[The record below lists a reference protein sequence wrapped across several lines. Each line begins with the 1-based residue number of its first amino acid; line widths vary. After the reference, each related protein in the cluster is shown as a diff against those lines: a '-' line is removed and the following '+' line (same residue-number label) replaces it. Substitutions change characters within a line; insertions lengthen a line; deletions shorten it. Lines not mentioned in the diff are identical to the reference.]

1 MNIQVPWNRR
11 RRALLAGALAPLLV
25 AGWVHWQVQ
34 TVVSAV
40 HRARQVDDPALPPL
54 QDPLFAPAD
63 PAPAASA
70 ARTGRAARPA
80 PAVTATP
87 RAAPASVHAA
97 PAEQTP
103 GPTPIAAAPQPVA
116 APTTLAVA
124 AHPVTAHPGATY
136 PVADHPEAARSAA
149 PAGSAAVV
157 APAAPAPARPA
168 SSAPPAVPATLAA
181 RLAAGQRV
189 HILLMGND
197 ERQLGQGR
205 ADVLLLLTLDPVARR
220 ALLLSL
226 PRDTRIQLPGR
237 GAVKLNAAY
246 AYGGADL
253 QVRAVER
260 FVGVPIDRYIE
271 VSLRGFAAVIDRLGG
286 VQVEVGSTFE
296 ESGVLFTP
304 GERRLDGEQAVAY
317 VRMRKHDPRGDLGRN
332 GRQQQVLRSLLG
344 GLMTLEPARLP
355 GLIRDVYTEVRTDLT
370 VPELLTLRQDYAAL
384 LARSRSL
391 DVQGRNQLI
400 AGIWFYLVPDAERQR
415 LHGLIR

>member
-54 QDPLFAPAD
+54 QDPLFAPAA
-63 PAPAASA
+63 PAPVVSE
-70 ARTGRAARPA
+70 ARTVRASRPA
-80 PAVTATP
+80 PAVTSAP
-87 RAAPASVHAA
+87 RAAPAPVHAA

-103 GPTPIAAAPQPVA
+103 GPAPVAAAPQSVA
-116 APTTLAVA
+116 APTTRAVA
-124 AHPVTAHPGATY
+124 AHPVTAHP
-136 PVADHPEAARSAA
+136 VADHPESAG
-149 PAGSAAVV
+149 PAGSAAAVT
-157 APAAPAPARPA
+157 PAAPAPARPA
-168 SSAPPAVPATLAA
+168 SSAPPAVPATLAV

-226 PRDTRIQLPGR
+226 PRDTRIQLPGH

-260 FVGVPIDRYIE
+260 FVGVPIDRYVE

-304 GERRLDGEQAVAY
+304 GERRLDGEQALAY

-355 GLIRDVYTEVRTDLT
+355 GLIRHVYTEVRTDLT

-400 AGIWFYLVPDAERQR
+400 GGIWFYLVPDAERQR